1 MTRYIRDATHTTREQ
16 QLAAFRIRGWFAP
29 RRRLS
34 RDTSPPSPASPSLL
48 SHLPTTARASTSLL
62 SPSPAPLFT
71 SPLPCSFCPV
81 HASLRLVLRCRMG
94 NAVSPPKRVSC
105 PPSRAFQSIFCHL
118 EVCVVTRSRLRS
130 RCFPFGSTGGKRKR
144 EEERI
149 KSLVEQQTY
158 ICPVHR
164 YPVTRSCS
172 VLSPPSPSRLH
183 FSRVSN
189 RFALAPLSY
198 CEPLEGLPSLLF
210 PLFSLRVACSYEIFA
225 RERRSRIA
233 SHTDHVSRQS
243 VRRIRRANVT
253 EIRD

>member
-172 VLSPPSPSRLH
+172 VLSPPSP
-183 FSRVSN
+183 FSTSF
-189 RFALAPLSY
+189 FACIESIRPCTFKLLRTTRGTPFPS
-198 CEPLEGLPSLLF
+198 LPSLF
-210 PLFSLRVACSYEIFA
+210 PPCRVF
-225 RERRSRIA
+225 
-233 SHTDHVSRQS
+233 
-243 VRRIRRANVT
+243 VRNICT
-253 EIRD
+253 

>member
-1 MTRYIRDATHTTREQ
+1 MTR
-16 QLAAFRIRGWFAP
+16 RIRRANSNWPPFEFAAGLHLDDGY
-29 RRRLS
+29 RATRV
-34 RDTSPPSPASPSLL
+34 PPSPASPSLL

-130 RCFPFGSTGGKRKR
+130 RCFPFGSTGRKRKR

-172 VLSPPSPSRLH
+172 VLSPPSPPRLH